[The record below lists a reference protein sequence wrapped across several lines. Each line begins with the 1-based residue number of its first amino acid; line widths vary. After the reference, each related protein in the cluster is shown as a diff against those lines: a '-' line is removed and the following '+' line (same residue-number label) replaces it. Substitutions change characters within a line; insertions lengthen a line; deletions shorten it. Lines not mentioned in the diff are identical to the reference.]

1 MEACRKGKYM
11 KSVLIIGLGRFGRHM
26 AMKLQKQGND
36 VMAVERNEERA
47 DELAPAIRNHQIG
60 DATNE
65 DFLRSLG
72 VGNYDLC
79 VVGVGDSFQTAL
91 EITVLL
97 KDLGAKYVV
106 ARATRD
112 IYKKLLLRNGADHV
126 VYAEREVAER
136 LAVRYGTGN
145 SVFDYVELTPEY
157 GIYEI
162 GIPEKWIG
170 HSILEQEVRTRYH
183 LNILAVK
190 QGQSMFP
197 MPGPDHIFNA
207 DQTLIV
213 MGSNDNIKALAR

>member
-1 MEACRKGKYM
+1 M

-26 AMKLQKQGND
+26 ALKLIEEGNE
-36 VMAVERNEERA
+36 VLAVEHNEERA
-47 DELAPAIRNHQIG
+47 DELASAIRNIQIG

-65 DFLRSLG
+65 DFLHSLG
-72 VGNYDLC
+72 IGNFDLC

-136 LAVRYGTGN
+136 LAVRYGVSRG
-145 SVFDYVELTPEY
+145 VFDYMELTPEY
-157 GIYEI
+157 GIYEVA
-162 GIPEKWIG
+162 IPDGWVG
-170 HSILEQEVRTRYH
+170 HSILEKEVRTKYH
-183 LNILAVK
+183 VSILATK
-190 QGQSMFP
+190 RDKRLFP
-197 MPGPDHIFNA
+197 MPHPDYVFEEGE
-207 DQTLIV
+207 TLMV
-213 MGSNDNIKALAR
+213 MGNHKDIKALMK

>member
-1 MEACRKGKYM
+1 MI

-26 AMKLQKQGND
+26 AMKFVEQGND
-36 VMAVERNEERA
+36 VMAVELNEERA
-47 DELAPAIRNHQIG
+47 DEMAPVIRNLQIG

-72 VGNYDLC
+72 VGNFDIC

-97 KDLGAKYVV
+97 KDLGAQYVV

-136 LAVRYGTGN
+136 LAVRYGTGS

-162 GIPEKWIG
+162 GLPEGWEG
-170 HSILEQEVRTRYH
+170 HSILEKEVRNRH
-183 LNILAVK
+183 HVIILAIK
-190 QGQSMFP
+190 RGQRLFP
-197 MPGPDHIFNA
+197 MPHPDYVFA
-207 DQTLIV
+207 EGETLMV
-213 MGSNDNIKALAR
+213 MGSHKDIKELAK

>member
-47 DELAPAIRNHQIG
+47 DELAPAIRNLQIG

-91 EITVLL
+91 EISVLL

-207 DQTLIV
+207 DETLIV

>member
-1 MEACRKGKYM
+1 MEACRKGKHM

-47 DELAPAIRNHQIG
+47 DELAPAIRNLQIG

-197 MPGPDHIFNA
+197 MPGPHYIFNA
-207 DQTLIV
+207 DETLIV
-213 MGSNDNIKALAR
+213 MGNNDNIKALAR

>member
-1 MEACRKGKYM
+1 M

-26 AMKLQKQGND
+26 AMKFVEQGND
-36 VMAVERNEERA
+36 VMAVELNEERA
-47 DELAPAIRNHQIG
+47 DEMAPVIRNLQIG

-72 VGNYDLC
+72 VGNFDIC

-97 KDLGAKYVV
+97 KDLGAQYVV

-136 LAVRYGTGN
+136 LAVRYGTGS

-162 GIPEKWIG
+162 GLPEGWEG
-170 HSILEQEVRTRYH
+170 HSILEKEVRTRYH
-183 LNILAVK
+183 VIILAIK
-190 QGQSMFP
+190 RGQRLFP
-197 MPGPDHIFNA
+197 MPHPDYVF
-207 DQTLIV
+207 TEGERLMV
-213 MGSNDNIKALAR
+213 MGIHKDIKELAK

>member
-1 MEACRKGKYM
+1 MDACRKGKYM

-47 DELAPAIRNHQIG
+47 DELAPAIRNLQIG

-197 MPGPDHIFNA
+197 MPGPNHIFNA
-207 DQTLIV
+207 DETLIV

>member
-26 AMKLQKQGND
+26 AMKLQEQGND

-47 DELAPAIRNHQIG
+47 DELAPAIRNLQIG

-136 LAVRYGTGN
+136 LAVRYGTGS

-197 MPGPDHIFNA
+197 MPGPDHIFNV
-207 DQTLIV
+207 DETLIV
-213 MGSNDNIKALAR
+213 MGNNDNIKALAR

>member
-1 MEACRKGKYM
+1 MI
-11 KSVLIIGLGRFGRHM
+11 KSVLVIGLGRFGRHM
-26 AMKLQKQGND
+26 AMKFVEQGND
-36 VMAVERNEERA
+36 VMAVELNEERA
-47 DELAPAIRNHQIG
+47 DEMAPVIRNLQIG

-72 VGNYDLC
+72 VGNFDIC

-97 KDLGAKYVV
+97 KDLGAQYVV

-136 LAVRYGTGN
+136 LAVRYGTGS

-162 GIPEKWIG
+162 GLPEGWEG
-170 HSILEQEVRTRYH
+170 HSILEKEVRNRH
-183 LNILAVK
+183 HVIILAIK
-190 QGQSMFP
+190 RGQRLFP
-197 MPGPDHIFNA
+197 MPHPDYVFA
-207 DQTLIV
+207 EGETLMV
-213 MGSNDNIKALAR
+213 MGSHKDIKELAK

>member
-26 AMKLQKQGND
+26 AMKMQKQGND

-47 DELAPAIRNHQIG
+47 DELAPAIRNLQIG

-190 QGQSMFP
+190 QGQNMFP
-197 MPGPDHIFNA
+197 MPGPNHIFNA
-207 DQTLIV
+207 DETLIV

>member
-47 DELAPAIRNHQIG
+47 DELAPAIRNLQIG

>member
-1 MEACRKGKYM
+1 M

-26 AMKLQKQGND
+26 AMKFVEQGND
-36 VMAVERNEERA
+36 VMAVELNEERA
-47 DELAPAIRNHQIG
+47 DEMAPVIRNLQIG

-72 VGNYDLC
+72 VGNFDIC

-97 KDLGAKYVV
+97 KDLGAQYVV

-136 LAVRYGTGN
+136 LAVRYGTGS

-162 GIPEKWIG
+162 GLPEGWEG
-170 HSILEQEVRTRYH
+170 HSILEKEVRTRYH
-183 LNILAVK
+183 VIILAIK
-190 QGQSMFP
+190 RGRGCFP
-197 MPGPDHIFNA
+197 CPIRTMCSQKGRD
-207 DQTLIV
+207 
-213 MGSNDNIKALAR
+213 